1 MVKLMT
7 NAAAAPRTLNY
18 MAASSPLKLGVRSQG
33 EQPRGIWRSAI
44 WQASSLALGKSN
56 AVGGQSIK
64 AHDNQLT
71 FAHEGPYLNYFGPVL
86 DLPYTESAISRVEKQ
101 GSDNVAHI
109 LKKNS
114 PCVDLSIVVA
124 DNKLSRLGLDH
135 CKTQGKQSKLER
147 LQETLQRSSILDE
160 LDEFQGN
167 SEQRILMFPDY
178 FAEEEKDIVIK
189 VAGSLGL
196 EYQRGER
203 NLVVL
208 KTGSADKKTHLLR
221 NCSIKEDLYVN
232 VSELAQH
239 GKEGFSARLRLRR
252 MNSGSGT
259 RRNMLWD
266 VAQLSTSE
274 EGMAD
279 PVEEG
284 VGGVYTVQSRLNGQ
298 KLAIFKPA
306 EEEKF
311 IREGLQPGEG
321 AIREEVAYVLDSR
334 MNGFSGVPPTAVA
347 RINLAGAI
355 RSQKGAVQRFM
366 SSHKGSMEGFGM
378 PRDMVKAEKF
388 VLAEQVHRIG
398 LLDIRMFNT
407 DRHSGNILLIGE
419 KAPFTMVPIDH
430 GCILPSWFHLS
441 EARFDWLQY
450 PQCEAPFSAR
460 AIEYVSQ
467 LDAEADAVTLRRL
480 GVREECIVT
489 LKICTKFMKI
499 AVVHNKTLSWM
510 GKFMQRTMCFRNAS
524 KLERCVLE
532 ACERIQLPLS
542 ILRNQSNEDKM
553 TMSLGILSRRPPLAF
568 METLELIFQEK
579 MKEE

>member
-7 NAAAAPRTLNY
+7 SAAAAPRTLNY

-44 WQASSLALGKSN
+44 WQAGSLALGKSSTV
-56 AVGGQSIK
+56 AGQNVK
-64 AHDNQLT
+64 LHDNQLT
-71 FAHEGPYLNYFGPVL
+71 FAHEGPHTNSFGPVS
-86 DLPYTESAISRVEKQ
+86 DLPYAESAILRVDKQ
-101 GSDNVAHI
+101 GIDNVAQA
-109 LKKNS
+109 LKKKS
-114 PCVDLSIVVA
+114 PCVDLSIAVA
-124 DNKLSRLGLDH
+124 DNKLSRVGFDY
-135 CKTQGKQSKLER
+135 CKVQEKHLKTEGA
-147 LQETLQRSSILDE
+147 QETLQKSSILNE
-160 LDEFQGN
+160 LDEFQCT
-167 SEQRILMFPDY
+167 SEQRILVYPDY
-178 FAEEEKDIVIK
+178 FSEEEKEIVIK
-189 VAGSLGL
+189 AAGSLGL

-221 NCSIKEDLYVN
+221 NCSIKEDLFVN
-232 VSELAQH
+232 VTELAQH
-239 GKEGFSARLRLRR
+239 GKERFAARLRLRR

-266 VAQLSTSE
+266 VAQLSTSD

-284 VGGVYTVQSRLNGQ
+284 VGGVYTVQSRTSGQ

-306 EEEKF
+306 EEERF
-311 IREGLQPGEG
+311 VREGLQPGEG

-347 RINLAGAI
+347 RINLSGAV

-378 PRDMVKAEKF
+378 PRDIVKAEKF

-419 KAPFTMVPIDH
+419 KAPYTMVPIDH

-450 PQCEAPFSAR
+450 PQCDVPFGAR
-460 AIEYVSQ
+460 AIEYVNQ
-467 LDAEADAVTLRRL
+467 LDADADAVILRRL
-480 GVREECIVT
+480 GVREECIIT
-489 LKICTKFMKI
+489 MRICTKFLKL
-499 AVVHNKTLSWM
+499 AVANNKTLAWM

-524 KLERCVLE
+524 KLERCILE
-532 ACERIQLPLS
+532 ACEQINLPFS
-542 ILRNQSNEDKM
+542 IASNESNEDKA
-553 TMSLGILSRRPPLAF
+553 TIALGILSRRPPIAF
-568 METLELIFQEK
+568 MESLERILQEK
-579 MKEE
+579 LKEE